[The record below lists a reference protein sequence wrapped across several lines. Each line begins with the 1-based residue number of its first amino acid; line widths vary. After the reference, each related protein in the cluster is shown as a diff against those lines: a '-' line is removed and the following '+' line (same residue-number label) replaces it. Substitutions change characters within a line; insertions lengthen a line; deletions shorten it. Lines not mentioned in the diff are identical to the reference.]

1 MTTPIAKTVKHKTI
15 KIKKVMKA
23 LPNKVFKALSNPQK
37 KEIWSSPNGD
47 EMLFLNSD
55 FKVGGV
61 ETFKCGPEGALD
73 FRGSIYYL
81 DIIKN
86 ERIVY
91 SETVYYK
98 KDKLAIALI
107 TTELKKNNSFT
118 IVNMTI
124 QVISYCGEKMLKG
137 YESGY
142 KSSLNSL
149 SKYLS

>member
-1 MTTPIAKTVKHKTI
+1 MSSVKHKTI
-15 KIKKVMKA
+15 KIKTVIKA
-23 LPNKVFKALSNPQK
+23 LPNKVFTALSNTQK
-37 KEIWSSPNGD
+37 KEIWSAPDGNK
-47 EMLFLNSD
+47 LFFLKSD

-73 FRGSIYYL
+73 LRGSIYYL

-98 KDKLAIALI
+98 KDKLATALI
-107 TTELKKNNSFT
+107 TTEMIKNNSFT
-118 IVNMTI
+118 IVHMTI

-142 KSSLNSL
+142 KSSLNNL

>member
-1 MTTPIAKTVKHKTI
+1 MSTVKHKTI
-15 KIKKVMKA
+15 KLKTVIKA
-23 LPNKVFKALSNPQK
+23 LPNKVFTALSNTQK
-37 KEIWSSPNGD
+37 KEIWSAPVGNK
-47 EMLFLNSD
+47 LFFLKSD

-73 FRGSIYYL
+73 LRGSIYYL

-98 KDKLAIALI
+98 KDKLATALI
-107 TTELKKNNSFT
+107 TTEMIKNNSFT

-142 KSSLNSL
+142 KSSLNNL

>member
-1 MTTPIAKTVKHKTI
+1 M
-15 KIKKVMKA
+15 
-23 LPNKVFKALSNPQK
+23 
-37 KEIWSSPNGD
+37 
-47 EMLFLNSD
+47 
-55 FKVGGV
+55 
-61 ETFKCGPEGALD
+61 
-73 FRGSIYYL
+73 RGSIYYL

-98 KDKLAIALI
+98 KDKLATALI
-107 TTELKKNNSFT
+107 TTEMIKNNSFT

-142 KSSLNSL
+142 KSSLNNL

>member
-1 MTTPIAKTVKHKTI
+1 MSTVKHKTI
-15 KIKKVMKA
+15 KLKTVIKA

-37 KEIWSSPNGD
+37 KEIWSTPN
-47 EMLFLNSD
+47 ENKLLFLKSD

-61 ETFKCGPEGALD
+61 ETFKCGPI
-73 FRGSIYYL
+73 GSMNFKGTVYYL

-86 ERIVY
+86 ERIIY

-98 KDKLAIALI
+98 KDKLATALI
-107 TTELKKNNSFT
+107 TTELIKNNRFS

-124 QVISYCGEKMLKG
+124 QVVSYCGDEMLKG
-137 YESGY
+137 YETGY
-142 KSSLNSL
+142 KSSLNNL

>member
-1 MTTPIAKTVKHKTI
+1 MSTVKHKTI
-15 KIKKVMKA
+15 KLKTVIKA

-37 KEIWSSPNGD
+37 KEIWSAPNGD
-47 EMLFLNSD
+47 KLLFLKSD

-73 FRGSIYYL
+73 LRGSIYYL

-98 KDKLAIALI
+98 KDKLATALI
-107 TTELKKNNSFT
+107 TTELIKNNGFT

-124 QVISYCGEKMLKG
+124 QVISYCGDEMLKG
-137 YESGY
+137 YETGY
-142 KSSLNSL
+142 KSSLNNL